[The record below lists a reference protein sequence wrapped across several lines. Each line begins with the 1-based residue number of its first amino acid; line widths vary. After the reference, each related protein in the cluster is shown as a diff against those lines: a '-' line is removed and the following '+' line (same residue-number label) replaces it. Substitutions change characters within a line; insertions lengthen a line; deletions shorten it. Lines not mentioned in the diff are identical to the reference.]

1 MTSKFADLEADSA
14 AASRAE
20 DETLV
25 EVEEV
30 SKKFA
35 RSLRKTL
42 FYAVRDLGSELT
54 GRSVS
59 PVLRA
64 DEFWALQGVSFTLRR
79 GEALGIIGPNGA
91 GKSTLLKII
100 TGIIKPTTGFVRT
113 RGRVQA
119 LIELSSGM
127 NPTLTGREN
136 IYIRAALLGMPRS
149 VINERFDEIVRFAE
163 LEDDIDMPVQ
173 NYSSGMRVKLGFSIA
188 INVDP
193 DVLILDEVLAVG
205 DQRFRAKAREAM
217 SALLR
222 RDVALI
228 YISHNMNQV
237 LSITDRAVWLDH
249 GRMKEIGPS
258 REVCSRYLTQQQ
270 KAAVDQLDS
279 QPVPINRSIDTFR
292 LESIQLSDGAQLL
305 PKDFVIPSSET
316 DRIYDLDLEF
326 SVQDDAEVDEFYHG
340 LFVGRNDTEW
350 QAYCFIQDR
359 LTVRLG
365 ERFKRRFRVDL
376 SQFNPGYYQLG
387 LLILPE
393 HDISVVSFGAYAI
406 LRFTVEPREVLQDI
420 WEPGRIHYRRM
431 IDNSLGA
438 NFLPVNL
445 QDHTD
450 SRPPDPSRQR
460 HDLDACESVSHEIGS
475 PPRGHSLGEADNVG
489 RMPASAASALERHIG
504 RKQ

>member
-1 MTSKFADLEADSA
+1 M
-14 AASRAE
+14 
-20 DETLV
+20 
-25 EVEEV
+25 
-30 SKKFA
+30 
-35 RSLRKTL
+35 
-42 FYAVRDLGSELT
+42 FYAVRDLGSEVT

-59 PVLRA
+59 PVLRP
-64 DEFWALQGVSFTLRR
+64 DEFWALQGLSFTLRR

-136 IYIRAALLGMPRS
+136 IYIRATLLGMPKS
-149 VINERFDEIVRFAE
+149 LIKERFDDIVCFAE

-228 YISHNMNQV
+228 FISHNMGQV
-237 LSITDRAVWLDH
+237 LSITDRVLWLDR
-249 GRMKEIGPS
+249 GKMKEVGPS
-258 REVCSRYLTQQQ
+258 REVCSRYLTHQQ
-270 KAAVDQLDS
+270 KAAVDQSGD
-279 QPVPINRSIDTFR
+279 QPVLINRSIDTFR
-292 LESIQLSDGAQLL
+292 LEGIQLSHGGQPL
-305 PKDFVIPSSET
+305 PRDFVIPSSET

-326 SVQDDAEVDEFYHG
+326 SAQDDAEEDEFYYG
-340 LFVGRNDTEW
+340 PFVGRNDTDW
-350 QAYCFIQDR
+350 QAYCYIQDR
-359 LTVRLG
+359 IRVRSG
-365 ERFKRRFRVDL
+365 ERFKRRFRIDL
-376 SQFNPGYYQLG
+376 SRFNPGYYQFG

-393 HDISVVSFGAYAI
+393 RDVSVVSFGAYAI
-406 LRFTVEPREVLQDI
+406 LRFTVEPREVLQGG
-420 WEPGRIHYRRM
+420 WEAGQIHHRRM

-438 NFLPVNL
+438 NLLPVEI
-445 QDHTD
+445 QGRAD
-450 SRPPDPSRQR
+450 SRHPDPSQRKHDMEPRQANNVV
-460 HDLDACESVSHEIGS
+460 HMSASEGS
-475 PPRGHSLGEADNVG
+475 AR
-489 RMPASAASALERHIG
+489 ERQIE